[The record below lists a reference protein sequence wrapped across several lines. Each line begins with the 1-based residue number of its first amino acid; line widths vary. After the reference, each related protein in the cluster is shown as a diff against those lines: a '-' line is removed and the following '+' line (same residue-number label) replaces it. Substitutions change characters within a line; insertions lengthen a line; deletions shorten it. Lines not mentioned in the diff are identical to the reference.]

1 MIDVVKLIACGVH
14 PTQAKVFAP
23 HLAKACEH
31 FGIHTVGQQ
40 AAFVAQA
47 MHESARFTKM
57 EEDMFYRTPE
67 RIHAVFYRLRNVP
80 LSTLA
85 NYIKK
90 PQALANLAYAGVN
103 GNGDEASGDG
113 WRYRARGPFGLTGR
127 ANYMAAGSAAGVD
140 YKSSPELV
148 AEPMHGSMTAGWFW
162 ATARLNTIY
171 DRGGIDPVSKRVNGG
186 SNGLAERRELFA
198 TCIKALL

>member
-1 MIDVVKLIACGVH
+1 MIDVAKLIACGVH

-23 HLAKACEH
+23 HLAEACKRFE
-31 FGIHTVGQQ
+31 IKSNGQV
-40 AAFVAQA
+40 AAFIAQA
-47 MHESARFTKM
+47 MHESTKFTKM
-57 EEDMFYRTPE
+57 EEDMYYRTPE
-67 RIHAVFYRLRNVP
+67 RIHAVFLRLRNVP

-90 PQALANLAYAGVN
+90 PQALANLAYAGIN

-127 ANYMAAGSAAGVD
+127 ANYMAAGAAAGVD
-140 YKSSPELV
+140 YKTNPELV

-162 ATARLNTIY
+162 ATARLNSIF
-171 DRGGIDPVSKRVNGG
+171 DRAGIDAVSRRVNGG
-186 SNGLAERRELFA
+186 SNGLVERRELFA
-198 TCIKALL
+198 TCVKALL